1 MTPVHA
7 GNLLFAGNFS
17 NKNILIQLDQDRPT
31 AKTLW
36 QDRPKTAISP
46 INVQPFLESGTLYG
60 FDQNGLLYGMELAT
74 GKRLWQTGKPL
85 RSERPLGSAT
95 AFLVKNG
102 KRFWMFNER
111 GELLITK
118 LSPQGYEEID
128 RVKVIEPTNVAFGRD
143 VVWCPPA
150 WANRRVY
157 VRNDKECLCLDLAAN

>member
-1 MTPVHA
+1 
-7 GNLLFAGNFS
+7 FS
-17 NKNILIQLDQDRPT
+17 NKNILIQLDEDRPA

-46 INVQPFLESGTLYG
+46 VNVQPFLEEGTMYG
-60 FDQNGLLYGMELAT
+60 FDQNGFLYGVELKT
-74 GKRLWQTGKPL
+74 GKRLWQSGEPVKA
-85 RSERPLGSAT
+85 ERPLNSAT
-95 AFLVKNG
+95 AFLTKNG
-102 KRFWMFNER
+102 ERFWMFNER

-157 VRNDKECLCLDLAAN
+157 IRNDKECVCLDLAAN